1 MPGPSDIQARQ
12 RSGATLAL
20 GMALALVAV
29 VLATGP
35 LWMGPYWMRV
45 MSAVFMLA
53 VIAQGLNLMAGYT
66 GYPAFGN
73 VAFFGLGGYL
83 TAILMVKAALPF
95 WLAAPLATLACPLLA
110 LLLGP
115 VLLRI
120 KGHYFAIAT
129 LGLNE
134 ATREL
139 VANGGDLTGGGTGL
153 SLPLPEGGPVFN
165 AIRFYYLFLT
175 VMVLSL
181 ALTHA
186 FARSHLGLGCQAIRD
201 NETKAEASGLF
212 TMRYKTTAW
221 MLSATMTGAVGA
233 IQAWWV
239 TYIDPAAMF
248 DMALAVKAYAGLLLG
263 GAGTVL
269 GPVAGAF
276 GIELL
281 ANLTWSR
288 LLNWHLGAM
297 GVVVMLIVLLF
308 PQGVARTLRRP
319 YGLLHWG
326 RHRGRSDSAGRRDEA

>member
-1 MPGPSDIQARQ
+1 MHGPTEVNTGQIHPGPHRARK
-12 RSGATLAL
+12 LAL
-20 GMALALVAV
+20 TAGLMLIALV
-29 VLATGP
+29 LLTGP
-35 LWMGPYWMRV
+35 LWMGAYWMRV

-73 VAFFGLGGYL
+73 MVFFGLGGYG
-83 TAILMVKAALPF
+83 TAMLMVHAGLPF
-95 WLAAPLATLACPLLA
+95 WLAAPAATLACPLLA

-115 VLLRI
+115 VLLRL

-153 SLPLPEGGPVFN
+153 SLPLPEGGPLFN
-165 AIRFYYLFLT
+165 AIRFYYLFLA
-175 VMVLSL
+175 VLGLSL
-181 ALTHA
+181 ALTHL
-186 FARSHLGLGCQAIRD
+186 FARAHLGLGCQAIRD
-201 NETKAEASGLF
+201 NEAKAEASGLH
-212 TMRYKTTAW
+212 TMRYKTAAW
-221 MLSATMTGAVGA
+221 MLSAALTGAVGA

-248 DMALAVKAYAGLLLG
+248 DMALAIKAYAGMLLG

-269 GPVAGAF
+269 GPVLGASAL
-276 GIELL
+276 ELL
-281 ANLTWSR
+281 ANFTWSR

-297 GVVVMLIVLLF
+297 GVVVMLIVLFVPRGLGAAF
-308 PQGVARTLRRP
+308 RRAP
-319 YGLLHWG
+319 
-326 RHRGRSDSAGRRDEA
+326 R

>member
-1 MPGPSDIQARQ
+1 MHGPAEVSTGQIHPGPHRARKLVLTA
-12 RSGATLAL
+12 GLVL
-20 GMALALVAV
+20 VALV
-29 VLATGP
+29 LLTGP
-35 LWMGPYWMRV
+35 LWMGAYWMRV

-73 VAFFGLGGYL
+73 MVFFGLGGYG
-83 TAILMVKAALPF
+83 TAMFMVHAGLPF
-95 WLAAPLATLACPLLA
+95 WLAAPAATLACPLLA

-115 VLLRI
+115 VLLRL

-153 SLPLPEGGPVFN
+153 SLPLPEGGPLFN
-165 AIRFYYLFLT
+165 AIRFYYLFLA
-175 VMVLSL
+175 VLGLSL
-181 ALTHA
+181 ALTHL
-186 FARSHLGLGCQAIRD
+186 FARAHLGLGCQAIRD
-201 NETKAEASGLF
+201 NEAKAEASGLH
-212 TMRYKTTAW
+212 TMRYKTAAW
-221 MLSATMTGAVGA
+221 MLSAVLTGAVGA

-248 DMALAVKAYAGLLLG
+248 DMALAIKAYAGMLLG

-269 GPVAGAF
+269 GPVLGASAL
-276 GIELL
+276 ELL
-281 ANLTWSR
+281 ANFTWSR

-297 GVVVMLIVLLF
+297 GVVVMLIVLFVPRGLGAAF
-308 PQGVARTLRRP
+308 RRAP
-319 YGLLHWG
+319 
-326 RHRGRSDSAGRRDEA
+326 R